1 MMSSSLYLWMNFQ
14 SLKWYLNILLG
25 YSKIYI
31 FTTTQQEMVCYLPL
45 CACVSGM
52 LEYLVSVF
60 LENHKAV
67 ELEALEFS
75 VTTNLRMPSTTS
87 SNSF

>member
-1 MMSSSLYLWMNFQ
+1 
-14 SLKWYLNILLG
+14 
-25 YSKIYI
+25 
-31 FTTTQQEMVCYLPL
+31 MVCYLPL